1 VFSNPP
7 SRPLPFGRNE
17 TLTRPR
23 DSRSLALADSYCSV
37 SPKLLNLRCV
47 SPLNHFVPFVSQGG
61 WGWLVV
67 GAAFL
72 VQVLTTGLQFAFGV
86 MATQIVKHFR
96 RESTVEIGQFWD
108 FEKIQSDPEPLR
120 S

>member
-1 VFSNPP
+1 MSVA
-7 SRPLPFGRNE
+7 
-17 TLTRPR
+17 TK
-23 DSRSLALADSYCSV
+23 SLCFFCLA
-37 SPKLLNLRCV
+37 
-47 SPLNHFVPFVSQGG
+47 QGG

-96 RESTVEIGQFWD
+96 RESTVEIGKFSTWKK
-108 FEKIQSDPEPLR
+108 KINDKSGAEPLR

>member
-1 VFSNPP
+1 
-7 SRPLPFGRNE
+7 
-17 TLTRPR
+17 
-23 DSRSLALADSYCSV
+23 
-37 SPKLLNLRCV
+37 V